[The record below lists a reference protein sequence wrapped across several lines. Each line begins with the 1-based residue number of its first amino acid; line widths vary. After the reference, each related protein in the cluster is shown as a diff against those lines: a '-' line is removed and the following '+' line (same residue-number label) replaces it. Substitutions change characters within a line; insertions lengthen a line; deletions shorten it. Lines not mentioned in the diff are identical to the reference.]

1 MELLLTLLSSGAFSA
16 AAAGLV
22 AYFAERRARD
32 DAVMLLLYHDIKA
45 ECREYLAQ
53 GWIDADGLEVLTKM
67 HTVYHKKGG
76 NGYLDNLMKAT
87 CALPIEN
94 GKGLNR

>member
-22 AYFAERRARD
+22 AYLAERRARD

-45 ECREYLAQ
+45 ECKDYLAQ
-53 GWIDADGLEVLTKM
+53 GSIDADSLEVLTKM
-67 HTVYHKKGG
+67 HEVYHKKGG
-76 NGYLDNLMKAT
+76 NGYLDKLMAAVG
-87 CALPIEN
+87 ALPIEN
-94 GKGLNR
+94 